1 MGRRRSESLAQVFL
15 QLPWWVGL
23 MVAAVVY
30 FLFTIVA
37 PALVPQPNLYA
48 PMLAEASR
56 QWGRILAGILVL
68 LSIGSAIRA
77 FLSRRLLDAQSS
89 IDSIR
94 SLSWRQFEVL
104 VAEAF
109 RRRGYTVLQNGGG
122 GADGGVDV
130 VLLKNGQRFFVQCK
144 QWKARQ
150 IGVTT
155 VRELKGVIATSGAAG
170 GFVVS
175 SGSFTPDAR
184 AFASNANIELIDGPA
199 LLEMVE
205 EVKSSAGPSGA
216 PKSHALQAAPI
227 VSAAIANPTC
237 PKCGSSMTKRTAR
250 RGPNAGGEF
259 WGCSSFP
266 KCRGAVGM

>member
-1 MGRRRSESLAQVFL
+1 MGRRRRGESLPQIFL
-15 QLPWWVGL
+15 QLRWWVGL
-23 MVAAVVY
+23 IAAAVVY
-30 FLFTIVA
+30 LLFTIVA
-37 PALVPQPNLYA
+37 PALFPEANQFA
-48 PMLAEASR
+48 PILAEASR
-56 QWGRILAGILVL
+56 QWGRVLAGILVL

-77 FLSRRLLDAQSS
+77 FFSRKLLDEQSS

-94 SLSWRQFEVL
+94 SLSWRQLEVL

-109 RRRGYTVLQNGGG
+109 RRRGYTVLENGGG

-130 VLLKNGQRFFVQCK
+130 VLLKGGQKYFVQCK

-205 EVKSSAGPSGA
+205 EVKSSAGPNGA
-216 PKSHALQAAPI
+216 SKSRAARAAPV
-227 VSAAIANPTC
+227 VSAAAIPIC
-237 PKCGSSMTKRTAR
+237 PKCGSSMIKRTAR
-250 RGPNAGGEF
+250 RGPNPGGEF

-266 KCRGAVGM
+266 KCRGTVGT